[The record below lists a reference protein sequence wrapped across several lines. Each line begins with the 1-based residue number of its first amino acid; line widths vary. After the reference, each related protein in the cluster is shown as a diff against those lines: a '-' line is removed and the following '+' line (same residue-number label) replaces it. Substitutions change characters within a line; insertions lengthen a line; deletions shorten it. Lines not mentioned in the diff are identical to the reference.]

1 VLSSSPQFL
10 RRSTDEVV
18 VSTWG
23 QAVIRAL
30 WGTLLLCAGAGLVPE
45 AAAQVRIFSAIS
57 KNVVGVGEAF
67 TVDVDVYAAHARGE
81 GALQAAMA
89 DARPAP
95 IPDALE
101 LVRSHR
107 RAVRSD
113 TLDDGTPLGVV
124 RWRYVWRA
132 TQPGVIEVPPLALVW
147 QGRTWTAGAHTVTA
161 YEVEPSFFEASY
173 SILPVVAERRGAQS
187 RKRYKRLG
195 SAFLVAP
202 DAAVT
207 SLHVVLDAR
216 DIRLALPN
224 GETIEADE
232 AWVVDPARDVVL
244 LHVDDRA
251 TREAG
256 LMPLTIAPVR
266 EAVHRPGT
274 PGVGPATF
282 TYGWPGGVQHSTAG
296 VRYPGVTLRPDELLW
311 ITSNAVRP
319 GDSGG
324 PLLDRHG
331 RALGVVT
338 SGTVRRG
345 RPALLNEELCVA
357 TDFRPALGRKLLVD
371 RPRPLKQLL
380 RVSDPA
386 ERPHVQ
392 ALRAS
397 TLLATRSPDVQ
408 VLNASLERLDA
419 DLQATPEHAQ
429 LHFIRGMMH
438 QMLGT
443 PEAAVA
449 SYRAALDAY
458 EGHFLAAHMLGLSWL
473 RGGRVDEAARM
484 FRAARRYA
492 PYAYHATYGLAHARI
507 DQRQYE
513 EALALLRTVL
523 AHDAHFAPA
532 YFEMARCLVA
542 LGRIQE
548 ARLLVPKLDDVDP
561 TWGGRLRRMLREPA
575 LQPVRLQERPRAV
588 LPDLSPLR

>member
-1 VLSSSPQFL
+1 LLVAA
-10 RRSTDEVV
+10 TGV
-18 VSTWG
+18 
-23 QAVIRAL
+23 AL
-30 WGTLLLCAGAGLVPE
+30 DAT
-45 AAAQVRIFSAIS
+45 AQVQMFSSIS
-57 KNVVGVGEAF
+57 KDVIGMGEAF
-67 TVDVDVYAAHARGE
+67 TVDVDVYATDARGD
-81 GALQAAMA
+81 GALETAVEEAQF
-89 DARPAP
+89 DAIPAS
-95 IPDALE
+95 LE

-107 RAVRSD
+107 RATRSD
-113 TLDDGTPLGVV
+113 TLADGTPLGVV

-132 TQPGVIEVPPLALVW
+132 VEPGVTEVPPVTM
-147 QGRTWTAGAHTVTA
+147 TWNAATWSTAAHTVTA
-161 YEVEPSFFEASY
+161 YEVESSFFESSY
-173 SILPVVAERRGAQS
+173 AILPVVAERRGAQDH
-187 RKRYKRLG
+187 KRYKRLG

-216 DIRLALPN
+216 SIHLTLPD
-224 GETIEADE
+224 GKTVKVDE

-256 LMPLTIAPVR
+256 LTPLTIAPVR
-266 EAVHRPGT
+266 EAVHRPGARN
-274 PGVGPATF
+274 VGAVTF

-296 VRYPGVTLRPDELLW
+296 VRYPGATLRPDELLW
-311 ITSNAVRP
+311 ITNNAVRP

-371 RPRPLKQLL
+371 HPRPLKDLL
-380 RVSDPA
+380 RTTDPA

-419 DLQATPEHAQ
+419 DLQATPDHAQ

-438 QMLGT
+438 QTLGT
-443 PEAAVA
+443 LSDAIA
-449 SYRAALDAY
+449 SYRAALEAY

-473 RGGRVDEAARM
+473 RGGRTDDAVRM
-484 FRAARRYA
+484 FRAARQHA
-492 PYAYHATYGLAHARI
+492 PYAYHATYGLAHAHI
-507 DQRQYE
+507 EQRRYE
-513 EALALLRTVL
+513 EALPLLETVL
-523 AHDAHFAPA
+523 AHDAQFAPA
-532 YFEMARCLVA
+532 YFDLARCLIA
-542 LGRIQE
+542 LGREAE
-548 ARLLVPKLDDVDP
+548 ARLLAPRLDAVN
-561 TWGGRLRRMLREPA
+561 TVWGHRLRRMLREPA
-575 LQPVRLQERPRAV
+575 LQPVRLQERPRAS
-588 LPDLSPLR
+588 LSISPKERP